1 MILAGDV
8 GGTKCNLGLFRQEGL
23 VLRSVFQ
30 RRLATRD
37 YAGFED
43 LVEDF
48 LKQAAA
54 ADENAKGPAIDA
66 AGFGVAGV
74 VADGRHYSENLP
86 WVVDVSALTRKL
98 NLKNI
103 QLLNDLTATALSL
116 ERLSGNDLV
125 TLNPGT
131 PAPNATRGVI
141 AAGTGLGEALLFW
154 DGEKYQVAPAEGGQ
168 ADFAP
173 RTERE
178 IRLLSHLRAQLPHVS
193 CEEIV
198 SGRGFRRIHEFLNPA
213 VRHESFEASCESLEG
228 NAASEITQR
237 GLAQSCTVCAE
248 ALGFW
253 TEILGGMTG
262 NFALQTMALGGIY
275 IAGGI
280 AVKILPKLQD
290 GTFFKSFCGMGKL
303 APVLARI
310 PISVVVNEDA
320 PMLGAAYQALSSVS
334 ASGRSQP

>member
-8 GGTKCNLGLFRQEGL
+8 GGTKCNFGLFRQEGL
-23 VLRSVFQ
+23 ALRAVFQ

-43 LVEDF
+43 LIEDF
-48 LKQAAA
+48 LKQATA

-74 VADGRHYSENLP
+74 VVDGRHYSENLP
-86 WVVDVSALTRKL
+86 WVVDVSVLTRKL

-103 QLLNDLTATALSL
+103 QLLNDLIATALSL
-116 ERLSGNDLV
+116 ERLSGNNLV
-125 TLNPGT
+125 ALNPGT

-178 IRLLSHLRAQLPHVS
+178 IQLLCHLRLQLPHVS

-198 SGRGFRRIHEFLNPA
+198 SGRGFRRIHEFLNPT
-213 VRHESFEASCESLEG
+213 VRHTSFESPGG

-237 GLAQSCTVCAE
+237 GLAKSCAVCE
-248 ALGFW
+248 ETLRFW
-253 TEILGGMTG
+253 IEIFGGVTG

-290 GTFFKSFCGMGKL
+290 GTFFKSFCGTSKL

-334 ASGRSQP
+334 APGPSQP